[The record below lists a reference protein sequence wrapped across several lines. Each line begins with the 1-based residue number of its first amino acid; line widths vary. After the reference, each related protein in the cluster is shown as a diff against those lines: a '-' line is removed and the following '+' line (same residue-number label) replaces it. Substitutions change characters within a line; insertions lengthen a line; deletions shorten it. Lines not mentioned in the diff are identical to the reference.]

1 MISHP
6 QSQNQGERERDVLK
20 TPEDSA
26 DTDVFLMLLSLSDDI
41 NVKMLN
47 LVLLLSEIPGHG

>member
-26 DTDVFLMLLSLSDDI
+26 DTDVILDATFLI
-41 NVKMLN
+41 
-47 LVLLLSEIPGHG
+47 